1 MLKDQAVSATLRRI
15 KYGQRAVLEC
25 TGSKGTVLVNGMAVK
40 KNSSCTL
47 HSGDEVVFG
56 IAGDHAYVSL
66 FFGGV
71 C

>member
-1 MLKDQAVSATLRRI
+1 M
-15 KYGQRAVLEC
+15 
-25 TGSKGTVLVNGMAVK
+25 LVNGMAVK

-66 FFGGV
+66 FFGGFV
-71 C
+71 SLINFIPSAYHSA

>member
-1 MLKDQAVSATLRRI
+1 M
-15 KYGQRAVLEC
+15 LEC